1 MLPNHCPQASPS
13 EAAECCVRLLRNTH
27 SSFFDN
33 AGLTAMYN
41 AEFRCVGCKFLS
53 DDHRA
58 VSRGINGAARRLRYN
73 SELNS
78 LKPMD
83 FDQLIT
89 FLEVARQGSF
99 SRAGEKV
106 FRSQSAVS
114 AQIRQLEQEY
124 GDRLLD
130 RSGKTV
136 KLTPA
141 GQVFYEYAERL
152 KNLRDE
158 SLMAVA
164 DHSGTPRGT
173 LKVGANEA
181 TCLYVLPEVFAEYC
195 RRYPPVQISIYR
207 NFTYKIVEKLESGSV
222 EVGVLTLPVTSP
234 SLKIHPIFRDKLTL
248 MVSPK
253 NPLAKHKTVPVSEVV
268 KHPLLFPKTGHT
280 RRLLDKLF
288 RPYSAELQVRMEL
301 PSIGMIKSFVAA
313 DLGVSLISASFARDE
328 VDAGR
333 VKLIDLEDVELYREL
348 GLAYRRD
355 RTLSVATTAFI
366 QLLRQLTTPGK
377 KNEA

>member
-1 MLPNHCPQASPS
+1 
-13 EAAECCVRLLRNTH
+13 
-27 SSFFDN
+27 
-33 AGLTAMYN
+33 
-41 AEFRCVGCKFLS
+41 
-53 DDHRA
+53 
-58 VSRGINGAARRLRYN
+58 
-73 SELNS
+73 
-78 LKPMD
+78 MD

-89 FLEVARQGSF
+89 FLEVAKQGSF

-130 RSGKTV
+130 RSGKSV

-141 GQVFYEYAERL
+141 GQVLFEYAERL
-152 KNLRDE
+152 KNMRDE

-164 DHSGTPRGT
+164 DHGRTPRGT
-173 LKVGANEA
+173 LMVGANEA

-195 RRYPPVQISIYR
+195 RLYPGVQISIYR
-207 NFTYKIVEKLESGSV
+207 NFSYKIVEKLENGSID
-222 EVGVLTLPVTSP
+222 VGIVTLPVKSP
-234 SLKIHPIFRDKLTL
+234 SLKIQPIFRDKLML

-253 NPLAKHKTVPVSEVV
+253 NPLARHKVVPVREIV

-288 RPYSAELQVRMEL
+288 RAHSPDLQVRMEL
-301 PSIGMIKSFVAA
+301 PSVGMIKSFVAA
-313 DLGVSLISASFARDE
+313 DLGVSLISACFARDE
-328 VDAGR
+328 VQAGR
-333 VKLIDLEDVELYREL
+333 VKLIDLEDVELWREL

-355 RTLSVATTAFI
+355 RTLPRATTAFI
-366 QLLRQLTTPGK
+366 ATLREVAAGTRKPD
-377 KNEA
+377 

>member
-1 MLPNHCPQASPS
+1 
-13 EAAECCVRLLRNTH
+13 
-27 SSFFDN
+27 
-33 AGLTAMYN
+33 
-41 AEFRCVGCKFLS
+41 
-53 DDHRA
+53 
-58 VSRGINGAARRLRYN
+58 
-73 SELNS
+73 
-78 LKPMD
+78 MD

-89 FLEVARQGSF
+89 FLEVAKQGSF

-141 GQVFYEYAERL
+141 GQVLYEYAERL
-152 KNLRDE
+152 KTLRDE

-164 DHSGTPRGT
+164 DHGRMPRGT
-173 LKVGANEA
+173 LLIGANEA
-181 TCLYVLPEVFAEYC
+181 TCLYVLPDVFAEYC
-195 RRYPPVQISIYR
+195 RLYPGVQISIYR
-207 NFTYKIVEKLESGSV
+207 NFSYKIIEKLENGSID
-222 EVGVLTLPVTSP
+222 VGIVTLPVKSP
-234 SLKIHPIFRDKLTL
+234 SLKVQPIFRDKLML

-253 NPLAKHKTVPVSEVV
+253 NPLAHHKVVPVSEIV
-268 KHPLLFPKTGHT
+268 KFPLLFPKTGHT

-288 RPYSAELQVRMEL
+288 RAHAPGVQVRMEL

-313 DLGVSLISASFARDE
+313 DLGVSLISASFARQE
-328 VDAGR
+328 AQAGQ
-333 VKLIDLEDVELYREL
+333 VKLIDLEDVELWREL

-355 RTLSVATTAFI
+355 RTLPRATTTFI
-366 QLLRQLTTPGK
+366 STIRQLSGK
-377 KNEA
+377 KVDKAGQA